1 MTDAEVLVSSPRSH
15 PPGRELPRYLVDEVE
30 NVSRPADLA
39 ALQDILRRFGGRAR
53 TAADSTAP
61 TSRRGLLVQ
70 LMEELCARPAGLA
83 PLVRHLEVR
92 EGNTPGVQRLKAAV
106 AAWEVELFSTEEW
119 DEVFDLLDGVQVP
132 DLRRWYSDFL
142 HGRGRPAAP
151 AHCTEPWA
159 VFLHAASLNAR
170 PGETLPCFQL
180 LRQLALVA
188 GGDRHFALVDWADAH
203 DPYTPDIPG
212 THDGAPPAAE
222 GAEKTAAPWRT
233 DVWSPA
239 DCLVVRLRPLLDA
252 DRDSRALLSHWWRA
266 HPGDQQRG
274 ADSRIDLRNAEN
286 AVREL
291 IHRAESEW
299 AYGRTDLAVEFCLP
313 RTLLDL
319 HVERWRKTS
328 FQGVGGV
335 LGEDHHVVVR
345 SADRHDRRDLH
356 GRWGSRW
363 RAFTEDRAGRVHW
376 FPEDGRAH
384 LLSEPPPAVVVLS
397 RAPGS
402 AEREG
407 GAHGSPDELGEALRA
422 GVPVVL
428 WDRRGSSD
436 PVFRAAL
443 RDLLDRYDPRGLP
456 GVVKALRIAS
466 SDRDSGAETVVGRHV
481 ALLWDDPDRMP
492 VAPAGTPAVPPAVV
506 EEGP

>member
-1 MTDAEVLVSSPRSH
+1 MTDAEALVDGARSDRPGRKEPRRAE
-15 PPGRELPRYLVDEVE
+15 PERELPRYLVDEVE

-39 ALQDILRRFGGRAR
+39 ALQDMVHRFGQRAR
-53 TAADSTAP
+53 TAAESTVP

-92 EGNTPGVQRLKAAV
+92 EGNTPGIQRLKAAV

-119 DEVFDLLDGVQVP
+119 DGVFELLDGVQVP
-132 DLRRWYSDFL
+132 DLRRWYCDFL

-170 PGETLPCFQL
+170 PGESLPCFQL

-188 GGDRHFALVDWADAH
+188 DIDRHFGLVDWAETH
-203 DPYTPDIPG
+203 DPYTAEDTG
-212 THDGAPPAAE
+212 EDVPAAE
-222 GAEKTAAPWRT
+222 KTPASRRT
-233 DVWSPA
+233 DVWSP
-239 DCLVVRLRPLLDA
+239 DSYLVIRLRPLLDA

-266 HPGDQQRG
+266 YPGDQQRG
-274 ADSRIDLRNAEN
+274 KDSRIDLRHAEK

-291 IHRAESEW
+291 ICRAESEW
-299 AYGRTDLAVEFCLP
+299 AYRRTDLAVEFCLP

-345 SADRHDRRDLH
+345 SSDRHDRRDLH

-363 RAFTEDRAGRVHW
+363 QAFAEDRAGRVHW

-397 RAPGS
+397 AAPGS
-402 AEREG
+402 AGSEA
-407 GAHGSPDELGEALRA
+407 GAHGSSDELGEALRA

-436 PVFRAAL
+436 PVFRTAL
-443 RDLLDRYDPRGLP
+443 RDLLDRHDARELP
-456 GVVKALRIAS
+456 GVVRALRIAS
-466 SDRDSGAETVVGRHV
+466 SDRDSETETVVGRHV

-492 VAPAGTPAVPPAVV
+492 VTPAVTPTVV